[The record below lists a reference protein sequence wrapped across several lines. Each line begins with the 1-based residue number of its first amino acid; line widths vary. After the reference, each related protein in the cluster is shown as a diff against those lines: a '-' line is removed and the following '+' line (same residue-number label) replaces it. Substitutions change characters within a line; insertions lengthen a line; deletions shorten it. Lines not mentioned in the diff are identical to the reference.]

1 MNINRDNNAYLK
13 VGEKVICTQD
23 VTFSDG
29 TSHKRGEVFTVEP
42 NTQAYFSLFTS
53 NASKPW
59 AYYLKLV

>member
-29 TSHKRGEVFTVEP
+29 TTGPFSQELKEHIKLFYSGEWGDGRDIWW
-42 NTQAYFSLFTS
+42 
-53 NASKPW
+53 K
-59 AYYLKLV
+59 K